1 MSRKEKMDK
10 EKKSGAA
17 TGDNDDPGQD
27 GAKVENLES
36 AENQDSTEGTIQ
48 ALQQQYDELQDKY
61 LRLYAEFDNFKRR
74 TIKEK
79 LDLIKSAGQDILTS
93 LLPVLDDFDRAK
105 KNAESGGETLSEG
118 VLLVYNKMFNILQQ
132 RGLKPMESI
141 GASFDPELHE
151 AVTEIPA
158 PSAELKGKVV
168 DTIEKGY
175 WLNDKIIRH
184 AKVVVGS

>member
-10 EKKSGAA
+10 EKKSGAG
-17 TGDNDDPGQD
+17 TGDNDETGS
-27 GAKVENLES
+27 KTENVESPEI
-36 AENQDSTEGTIQ
+36 QDSMEAANQ

-74 TIKEK
+74 TVKEK

-93 LLPVLDDFDRAK
+93 LLPVLDDFDRAR
-105 KNAESGGETLSEG
+105 KNAESGGEPLSEG
-118 VLLVYNKMFNILQQ
+118 VQLVYHKMVNILQQ

-141 GASFDPELHE
+141 GAAFDPELHE
-151 AVTEIPA
+151 AVTEIPS
-158 PSAELKGKVV
+158 PSADMKGKVI

-184 AKVVVGS
+184 AKVVVGA